1 MSLLEAE
8 QAGVDLRVRV
18 RASVRER
25 RAAHAEPT
33 SESRRPMRIPD
44 YYAALH
50 AAGDVAVTAMR
61 ARRATAVRPI
71 SLHLHSSVKIR
82 STKRVQKYACAVP
95 AAGT

>member
-25 RAAHAEPT
+25 RAAHTEPT
-33 SESRRPMRIPD
+33 SESHRPMRIPD
-44 YYAALH
+44 YHAVLH

-61 ARRATAVRPI
+61 AR
-71 SLHLHSSVKIR
+71 
-82 STKRVQKYACAVP
+82 
-95 AAGT
+95 